1 MPAASELPG
10 RILIRGLRCR
20 GRQGPTPADQQQ
32 AHDYLV
38 DVALS
43 VDISGAV
50 AKDDLAAAL
59 DISEVAACVREEVA
73 RRPRVLLERV
83 TADVARAL
91 LERFERITEAR
102 VKVEKPEP
110 ESLDAEAE
118 AVELTIARPR
128 SARAASRRSPRRRR
142 A

>member
-1 MPAASELPG
+1 MPAKSELPG

-38 DVALS
+38 DVAVS
-43 VDISGAV
+43 VDIANAV
-50 AKDDLAAAL
+50 AKDELAAAL
-59 DISEVAACVREEVA
+59 DISELASCVREEVG

-83 TADVARAL
+83 AADVAQAVL
-91 LERFERITEAR
+91 QRFEQIAEVS

-110 ESLDAEAE
+110 AGLDASAE

-128 SARAASRRSPRRRR
+128 SARAT
-142 A
+142 